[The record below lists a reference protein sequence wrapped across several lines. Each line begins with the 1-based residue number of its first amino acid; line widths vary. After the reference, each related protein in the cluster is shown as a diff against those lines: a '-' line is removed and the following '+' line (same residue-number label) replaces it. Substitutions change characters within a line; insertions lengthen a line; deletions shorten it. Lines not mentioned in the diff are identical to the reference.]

1 MSQVSGVITWITGLS
16 AAGKTTL
23 GVELT
28 KRLQNQFEPVV
39 FLDGDNLRTILGEDS
54 THTRDDRLR
63 LAFIYSR
70 LCRSIAAQNV
80 HVVISTVALFREIHV
95 WNRENFDNLIEV
107 FLDVPIE
114 ELRRRDP
121 KQIYKRFDE
130 GNLNNVAGLDLKVD
144 YPTNAH
150 LHFRFEDGLSI
161 NAMVEIILT
170 RMKERNF

>member
-1 MSQVSGVITWITGLS
+1 MSGVITWITGLS

-107 FLDVPIE
+107 FL
-114 ELRRRDP
+114 
-121 KQIYKRFDE
+121 KQLLLSKHYEHMLFLTKQAKPVWLIW
-130 GNLNNVAGLDLKVD
+130 
-144 YPTNAH
+144 YPTPGPASDTLFPRCRGGGH
-150 LHFRFEDGLSI
+150 
-161 NAMVEIILT
+161 
-170 RMKERNF
+170 